1 MTWKI
6 RKEFEGKTIESI
18 NKPLNELTQMQIER
32 LNERV
37 RNTLFIK
44 EKPKKQ
50 KNESKKGI

>member
-6 RKEFEGKTIESI
+6 RKEFEGKTIGSI

-50 KNESKKGI
+50 KSATNKNN

>member
-1 MTWKI
+1 MAWKI

-37 RNTLFIK
+37 RDTLFIK
-44 EKPKKQ
+44 ETPKK
-50 KNESKKGI
+50 KKKDVAIKS

>member
-18 NKPLNELTQMQIER
+18 NKPLNELTQKQIER

-37 RNTLFIK
+37 RDTLFVK
-44 EKPKKQ
+44 ETKK
-50 KNESKKGI
+50 KKDVSSKESI